1 VKPDPVV
8 EAVCARLLARSRM
21 GQRKYG
27 ATLARED
34 LNRAEWLRHLQEEL
48 LDAALYVERLL
59 LEEERDG
66 G

>member
-1 VKPDPVV
+1 MKPDPVV

-27 ATLARED
+27 TTLARED
-34 LNRAEWLRHLQEEL
+34 LNRADWLRHLQEEL
-48 LDAALYVERLL
+48 MDAALYVERLL

-66 G
+66 